1 MRHFHVA
8 HARALPFKWPD
19 GDCLAD
25 NSLVTHQDPTE
36 ISRMRIS
43 DADRDRAASVLSEA
57 LAEGRLTPEEHSD
70 RLDAV
75 YAAKTAADIAPIVS
89 DLPGASAA
97 VAVPAGSAAAWP
109 GDARAG
115 HPARMIAI
123 LSGISRKGA
132 WRSPARIETVNVLG
146 GTDLDFREAIL
157 PGREV
162 SIRAICLLGGVEITV
177 PPEMHVIDHG
187 IALLGG
193 REIPPD
199 TEDSASPDAPVLR
212 ITGVSILGG
221 MTVRRKRRKNDK
233 SGKNL
238 QPWDR

>member
-1 MRHFHVA
+1 
-8 HARALPFKWPD
+8 
-19 GDCLAD
+19 
-25 NSLVTHQDPTE
+25 
-36 ISRMRIS
+36 MRIS
-43 DADRDRAASVLSEA
+43 DADRDRVASLLSDA

-97 VAVPAGSAAAWP
+97 VAVPAGSAATWP
-109 GDARAG
+109 GDAPAG

-123 LSGISRKGA
+123 LSGVSRKGA

-146 GTDLDFREAIL
+146 GTDLDFREALL

-199 TEDSASPDAPVLR
+199 TEESASPDAPVLR

-233 SGKNL
+233 SGEKL